1 MTLPNFIDGAW
12 VPSHEPRTLDIFDP
26 ATEEVSATISRGSP
40 ADIDLAVAA
49 ARRAFADF
57 SRTTVD
63 ERLALLRAIL
73 AEIERRLGALA
84 EVVTREIGAPIRLSR
99 TAQTGAG
106 VAHLRATIAALTD
119 FPLVLDRGAT
129 RIVHEPIGVCGL
141 ITPWNWPIGQV
152 MCKVA
157 PALAAGC
164 TVVLKPAEQ
173 APQTVRLLAEIVA
186 AAGVPAGAFNLVH
199 GEGPVA
205 GAALA
210 AHPDVDMLSFT
221 GSTRTGAAVAVA
233 AAPTIKR
240 VVQELGG
247 KSAYLILDDVDL
259 ERTVGDC
266 VVGCFTNSGQTC
278 FAPTRLLV
286 PRELHAAAAEVAREV
301 ASRMKVGDPR
311 AGDTRLGPVVNAR
324 QWERVQGYIQSGVAE
339 GATLV
344 TGGPGRPRGLE
355 RGYYVQPTV
364 FAHVHKDM
372 TLAQEEIFGPVLA
385 IMPCASEAEAI
396 ALANDSPYGLSS
408 HVRCA
413 DRERAR
419 RVASLLRAG
428 TVHINGAGLDFA
440 APFGGY
446 RRSGNGREWGD
457 YGLREYLEVKTIL
470 GYSPGA

>member
-1 MTLPNFIDGAW
+1 
-12 VPSHEPRTLDIFDP
+12 VPPREPTSLDVVDP
-26 ATEEVSATISRGSP
+26 ASEEVIARVTRGSP
-40 ADIDLAVAA
+40 DDVDLAVAA

-57 SRTTVD
+57 AQTTVD

-73 AEIERRLGALA
+73 AALERHAGALA
-84 EVVTREIGAPIRLSR
+84 ELLTRELGAPIRLAR
-99 TAQTGAG
+99 TAHTGAG
-106 VAHLRATIAALTD
+106 VGHLHATIAALAA
-119 FPLVLDRGAT
+119 FPFACERGTT

-141 ITPWNWPIGQV
+141 ITPWNWPISQIV
-152 MCKVA
+152 CKVA
-157 PALAAGC
+157 TALAAGC
-164 TVVLKPAEQ
+164 TMVLKPAEQ
-173 APQTVRLLAEIVA
+173 TPQTAGLLAQVFAE
-186 AAGVPAGAFNLVH
+186 AGVPAGVFNLVH

-221 GSTRTGAAVAVA
+221 GSTRAGAEVAIA

-247 KSAYLILDDVDL
+247 KSAYLVLDDVDL

-266 VVGCFTNSGQTC
+266 VVSCFTNSGQTC
-278 FAPTRLLV
+278 FAPTRLIV
-286 PRELHAAAAEVAREV
+286 PRELHAAAVAVAREV
-301 ASRMKVGDPR
+301 TARLKVGPPG
-311 AGDTRLGPVVNAR
+311 AGDTRLGPVVNLR
-324 QWERVQGYIQSGVAE
+324 QWLRIQDYIQGGIDA

-344 TGGPGRPRGLE
+344 AGGTGRPPGLGRGH
-355 RGYYVQPTV
+355 YVQPTV

-372 TLAQEEIFGPVLA
+372 SIARDEIFGPVLA
-385 IMPCASEAEAI
+385 IMPCADEADAI
-396 ALANDSPYGLSS
+396 AIANASPYGLAG

-419 RVASLLRAG
+419 RVAALLRTG
-428 TVHINGAGLDFA
+428 TVQINGASLDFA

-457 YGLREYLEVKTIL
+457 FGLREFLEIKSIV
-470 GYSPGA
+470 GYGESR